1 MALHAAIQALL
12 GAAGVTNGMPGW
24 AILESARLLPP
35 TPGSGAAFGDGP
47 AQALRKVMKAYYEY
61 GRNHWTWAQSAGG
74 AAANGGLV
82 KGQIQ
87 AVACGS
93 FNQNFKWLA
102 EKGLGITGITNGQ
115 ETGQFLT
122 MPGSVC
128 IDSKWV
134 GNVRTSTKA
143 FGSLRCFKFS
153 GHYWVMHGGVN
164 YDVCYDNT
172 FHSVSEIIWTRLLQP
187 DQSLVGKGGAR
198 SEPDLPPGEAAPGG
212 RPPRDAPAERA
223 ERLALVADR
232 PEGADQVAEVG
243 GGPRSGR
250 PVRRAR
256 SLARRRG
263 RPRLQ
268 RAGAAG
274 SSGAS
279 RR

>member
-24 AILESARLLPP
+24 TILENARLLPP
-35 TPGSGAAFGDGP
+35 TPGSGAAFGDAP
-47 AQALRKVMKAYYEY
+47 AQALRKTMKAYYEY
-61 GRNHWTWAQSAGG
+61 GRNHWTWAQSAGS

-128 IDSKWV
+128 IDSRWA
-134 GNVRTSTKA
+134 GNVRTATKT
-143 FGSLRCFKFS
+143 FGALKCFKFS
-153 GHYWVMHGGVN
+153 GHYWVMHGGVS

-172 FHSVSEIIWTRLLQP
+172 FHAVSEIIWTRLLPP
-187 DQSLVGKGGAR
+187 DQSLVGKGGLTANQLYR
-198 SEPDLPPGEAAPGG
+198 LEKPLPKG
-212 RPPRDAPAERA
+212 DH
-223 ERLALVADR
+223 LVML
-232 PEGADQVAEVG
+232 QQN
-243 GGPRSGR
+243 GPNGWPSWQIV
-250 PVRRAR
+250 PKAQIK
-256 SLARRRG
+256 SLK
-263 RPRLQ
+263 
-268 RAGAAG
+268 
-274 SSGAS
+274 
-279 RR
+279 